1 MLIIALLTFLFGDSI
16 FSKVFSNANLVLETE
31 LINEFIPE
39 EIANNKILKDNNLN
53 SDSSLRIIRI
63 KNEGQSARDLRI
75 QLNLDGRIYFND
87 IISTEKINNKQIE
100 SDSIII
106 LSLNRLSHNST
117 IDIKV
122 WLENEQ
128 KQFDVSYTDDVS
140 NSTIREKSQTET
152 IYKTILYTLLALIFL
167 LSLILIIFNYSKKRN
182 AKRELEQQDL
192 LENIL
197 EHVSESSFEEEKEDE
212 SSNTFND
219 RNNSVDRLRDL
230 INKNKE

>member
-1 MLIIALLTFLFGDSI
+1 M
-16 FSKVFSNANLVLETE
+16 
-31 LINEFIPE
+31 
-39 EIANNKILKDNNLN
+39 
-53 SDSSLRIIRI
+53 
-63 KNEGQSARDLRI
+63 
-75 QLNLDGRIYFND
+75 
-87 IISTEKINNKQIE
+87 
-100 SDSIII
+100 
-106 LSLNRLSHNST
+106 
-117 IDIKV
+117 
-122 WLENEQ
+122 
-128 KQFDVSYTDDVS
+128 
-140 NSTIREKSQTET
+140 
-152 IYKTILYTLLALIFL
+152 LALIFL